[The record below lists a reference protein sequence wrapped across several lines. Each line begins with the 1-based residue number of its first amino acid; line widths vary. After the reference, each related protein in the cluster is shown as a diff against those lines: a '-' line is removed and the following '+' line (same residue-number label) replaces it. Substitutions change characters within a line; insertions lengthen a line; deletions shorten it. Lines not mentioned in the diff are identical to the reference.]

1 VSTIREA
8 AESYFIGH
16 LAGAE
21 AALKLLSR
29 MTENDAGTAL
39 GGFASTLAQEI
50 KEDKDTLVGLM
61 KRLGFSSDQAGI
73 QDLLA
78 RATESAGQMVLE
90 VQARGDDAVVNLVRL
105 ETLSLGIEGK
115 RCLWTALK
123 EAASEEPSLSTT
135 DFDNLI
141 KRAEAQREGVE
152 QQRLKAARGALGGR

>member
-1 VSTIREA
+1 VSTIKEA

-21 AALKLLSR
+21 AALKLLAR
-29 MTENDAGTAL
+29 MTENDAGMAL

-50 KEDKDTLVGLM
+50 KEDKDTLVRLM
-61 KRLGFSSDQAGI
+61 NQLGFSSEGAGL

-78 RATESAGQMVLE
+78 RATESAAQMVLE
-90 VQARGDDAVVNLVRL
+90 VQAKSDDAVVSLVRL

-115 RCLWTALK
+115 RCLWTALA
-123 EAASEEPSLSTT
+123 EVASEEPSLSTT

-152 QQRLKAARGALGGR
+152 QQRLKAARSALVGR